1 MGDVG
6 VALLWG
12 VVEDGAEQTVPAGG
26 GGDLEQADHAVP
38 ESLKVKHVIDPRL
51 PFHVG
56 EVGHAEDGVDEHD
69 QEEEEPNVKESRK
82 GHHEGKQ

>member
-6 VALLWG
+6 VALLRG

-26 GGDLEQADHAVP
+26 GGDLEQADHAVAKRL
-38 ESLKVKHVIDPRL
+38 EVEHVVDPRL
-51 PFHVG
+51 AFHVG

-69 QEEEEPNVKESRK
+69 QEEEEPDVEESRK
-82 GHHEGKQ
+82 GHHEGEQ